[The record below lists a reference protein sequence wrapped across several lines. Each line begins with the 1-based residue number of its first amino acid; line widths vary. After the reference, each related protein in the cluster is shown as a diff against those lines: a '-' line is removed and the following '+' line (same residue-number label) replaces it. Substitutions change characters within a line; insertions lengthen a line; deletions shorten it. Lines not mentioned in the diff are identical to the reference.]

1 MDVYSIGKDCGLV
14 FIVPENTNQSVSQSI
29 IQRTE
34 GKMHELMPHLGKL
47 KALGGFPRSTIC
59 THSQALSSPLHTE
72 DSPMQSVSTNNITTM
87 QNT

>member
-47 KALGGFPRSTIC
+47 KA
-59 THSQALSSPLHTE
+59 
-72 DSPMQSVSTNNITTM
+72 
-87 QNT
+87 